1 MFYPRES
8 DVINWKVYV
17 ESYQAKSWGGV
28 ALSFLISLAL
38 FVFIIYISQRRL
50 EEPTFD
56 LSMAFR
62 FIALSQ
68 VFFNLSVAICNS
80 FFLFFHFVVFLFFKL
95 SILQFVHFAICPYFN
110 LSIFQFV
117 HISICPFFNLS
128 NCSLSILQLVHFSI
142 CPYFNLSIF

>member
-8 DVINWKVYV
+8 EVINWKVYV

-28 ALSFLISLAL
+28 ALSFVISLAL

-68 VFFNLSVAICNS
+68 VFFNLSVAICN
-80 FFLFFHFVVFLFFKL
+80 FFFYF
-95 SILQFVHFAICPYFN
+95 SIL
-110 LSIFQFV
+110 
-117 HISICPFFNLS
+117 
-128 NCSLSILQLVHFSI
+128 
-142 CPYFNLSIF
+142 

>member
-8 DVINWKVYV
+8 EVINWKVYV

-28 ALSFLISLAL
+28 ALSFVISLAL

-68 VFFNLSVAICNS
+68 VFLSAIN
-80 FFLFFHFVVFLFFKL
+80 FVVALLHLCRNLLSLRHLFK
-95 SILQFVHFAICPYFN
+95 IP
-110 LSIFQFV
+110 
-117 HISICPFFNLS
+117 P
-128 NCSLSILQLVHFSI
+128 
-142 CPYFNLSIF
+142 